1 MVGAGLV
8 DAALAD
14 RVEDRRQHD
23 HDSKI
28 KD

>member
-1 MVGAGLV
+1 MFGAGFV

-23 HDSKI
+23 RDGKI